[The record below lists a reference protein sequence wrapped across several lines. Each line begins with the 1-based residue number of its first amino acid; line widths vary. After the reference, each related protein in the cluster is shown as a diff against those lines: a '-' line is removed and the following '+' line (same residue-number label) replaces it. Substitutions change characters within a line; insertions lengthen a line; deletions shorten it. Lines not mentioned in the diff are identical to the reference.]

1 MNQEELKNE
10 VLRLKKEK
18 DAVILVHNYQ
28 RPEIYEVA
36 DFIGDSLDL
45 SLRARETKAKIIV
58 FCGVH
63 FMAETAKILNPQK
76 IVLMPEINA
85 GCPMA
90 DMVNKEA
97 LLKKKEEIG
106 DCLIVAYINTT
117 AEVKAESDITCTSAN
132 CVKVV
137 QSLPADKKVLF
148 VPDKNLA
155 LYVAQETKRKNIIPW
170 EGFCYVHALW
180 FEPED
185 VDNARERH
193 PKAKILCHPEC
204 RLEVLNKADYVAST
218 SGMIRLSKDLPEV
231 VLGTEVGLVNRIRR
245 EYPGKRCYPLKE
257 NAICANMKKTTL
269 ESVLVALKEE
279 KYPIAVTEEI
289 QIKAK
294 KTLERMLAIQ

>member
-1 MNQEELKNE
+1 MHQAKIKSEI
-10 VLRLKKEK
+10 LRLKKEK

-28 RPEIYEVA
+28 RPEIYDVA

-45 SLRARETKAKIIV
+45 SLRARETEAKIIV

-63 FMAETAKILNPQK
+63 FMAETAKILNPRK
-76 IVLMPEINA
+76 TVLMPDINA

-90 DMVNKEA
+90 DMVDKEA

-117 AEVKAESDITCTSAN
+117 AEVKAESNITCTSAN
-132 CVKVV
+132 CVKVF
-137 QSLPADKKVLF
+137 QSLPADKKILF

-185 VDNARERH
+185 VDNAREKY

-204 RLEVLNKADYVAST
+204 RPEVLKKADYVAST
-218 SGMIRLSKDLPEV
+218 SGMIHLSKDLPEV
-231 VLGTEVGLVNRIRR
+231 VLGTEVGLVNRVKR

-257 NAICANMKKTTL
+257 SAICSNMKKTTL
-269 ESVLVALKEE
+269 ESVLAALKEE
-279 KYPIAVTEEI
+279 KYLIEVPEEI

-294 KTLERMLAIQ
+294 RALDQMFTI